1 MPKPTPED
9 KQKLAAKEN
18 RLHSMRAHSKMKRD
32 VTVTVPSKGFYLT
45 GLMCDVVQHAM
56 LIPVLVC
63 HLRFHR
69 SLAVLEEKIDY
80 KFKNRF
86 LLQLALTHPSYRC
99 ENFHFFPLRV

>member
-1 MPKPTPED
+1 MPKPTAED

-18 RLHSMRAHSKMKRD
+18 SLHSMRAHSKMKRD
-32 VTVTVPSKGFYLT
+32 VTVTVSSKGFYQT

-69 SLAVLEEKIDY
+69 SLVVLEEKINY
-80 KFKNRF
+80 KFKNKF
-86 LLQLALTHPSYRC
+86 LLQLALTHPSYR
-99 ENFHFFPLRV
+99 

>member
-1 MPKPTPED
+1 MPKPTFED

-18 RLHSMRAHSKMKRD
+18 RLQTMRTHSKMKRD
-32 VTVTVPSKGFYLT
+32 VTVTVSSEGFYLT

-69 SLAVLEEKIDY
+69 SLHVLEEKIRY
-80 KFKNRF
+80 RFKNRF
-86 LLQLALTHPSYRC
+86 LLQLALTHPSYRLVK
-99 ENFHFFPLRV
+99 FF